1 MFLSCPAHSL
11 VAVPM
16 EELSDT
22 IFMQNI
28 PLIMSLSMGA
38 LMGALSHVCCEELG
52 KDRYT
57 WWYKNNNMLLYP
69 SQLYAITEEF

>member
-1 MFLSCPAHSL
+1 MDS
-11 VAVPM
+11 
-16 EELSDT
+16 
-22 IFMQNI
+22 I

-38 LMGALSHVCCEELG
+38 LMGASSHVCYEEELG

-69 SQLYAITEEF
+69 SQLYAISLFISPQKNFLDLTVHNVMYSIQFL